1 LHQALFPFTGSGN
14 ALFFSDCGRLSCD
27 VAAVPSSLKLPD
39 SVRTALTHFYERH
52 GRRLP
57 GAISLLMAILLGI
70 ALADLVWALI
80 PAPKS
85 AAWRPAPAP
94 ATAQSSGRPSGAIDV
109 ASIQSANLFGQYN
122 APADASG
129 NAPPTSLSLKL
140 LGVLASTD
148 NERYSRALI
157 EVAAGDERPFG
168 LGEQVIQGTTLQA
181 ILPDRVVLSRGG
193 KLETLRLEKESSSS
207 GGEDYTPPPPP
218 PPAGGGMALSQ
229 IRDQILQDP
238 NKAGDYV
245 RVQPANKEGHLHG
258 YRIYPGKDRT
268 IFAQAGLK
276 PGDLVTEVN
285 GVQLDDASKALR
297 VLSDLKDVSQL
308 NLVVERGGQ
317 SQTINVKMN

>member
-1 LHQALFPFTGSGN
+1 M
-14 ALFFSDCGRLSCD
+14 
-27 VAAVPSSLKLPD
+27 AAVPSSLKLPD
-39 SVRTALTHFYERH
+39 SVRTALARAYERH

-57 GAISLLMAILLGI
+57 GLLSLSMAILLGI

-94 ATAQSSGRPSGAIDV
+94 ATTQSASARPNGAIDV
-109 ASIQSANLFGQYN
+109 ASIQSANLFGQYTA
-122 APADASG
+122 APESGG
-129 NAPPTSLSLKL
+129 NAPPTSLQLKL
-140 LGVLASTD
+140 LGILASSD

-193 KLETLRLEKESSSS
+193 KLETLRLEKDQAS
-207 GGEDYTPPPPP
+207 GIQDYAPPPPP
-218 PPAGGGMALSQ
+218 TPSGPLALPQ

-245 RVQPANKEGHLHG
+245 RVQPANKDGHMHG

-276 PGDLVTEVN
+276 PGDLVTEIN

-317 SQTINVKMN
+317 SQTINVRMN